1 MLALRSAKALQEK
14 ILLKVQGIRKL
25 PGCGYGDCWTRSQS
39 DNTVGYPHGFSIR
52 ISHRVVNFKKVE
64 KVSEMADIEDRLVL
78 HALRILTMS
87 LCHGSLSSLPSCD
100 LSAVL
105 FLWTSPSLSVFP
117 PRTLV
122 SLQKCFSRYQGIRHD
137 QRWENAVSSKLNP
150 LDTRVPCLIGEV
162 KEE

>member
-64 KVSEMADIEDRLVL
+64 KVSEMADIEDRFFQVL
-78 HALRILTMS
+78 LMVQQVQNWKHMYASKVNSLEGIWKIL
-87 LCHGSLSSLPSCD
+87 
-100 LSAVL
+100 
-105 FLWTSPSLSVFP
+105 
-117 PRTLV
+117 
-122 SLQKCFSRYQGIRHD
+122 Y
-137 QRWENAVSSKLNP
+137 
-150 LDTRVPCLIGEV
+150 RVDGGDFMRNVTI
-162 KEE
+162 